1 MNALWLCL
9 HLPRLPLDALG
20 PWPEPLA
27 ACPALVWAADARGA
41 RQVCCV
47 NAAARSLDLQ
57 PGQRL
62 NTAEAL
68 APQALRLARNPAR
81 EAAALERLA
90 LALGCLTPHICPAP
104 PDQLLL
110 EVRASLRLFGGIRR
124 LRTRALA
131 ITRSSGLQVRSSLAT
146 TPLAA
151 QWLAA
156 AGQRHRHALRL
167 ESTRQRL
174 QPLALARLAGRLAP
188 DEVATADSLEM
199 LQALGAR
206 TLADLHRLPRS
217 GLNRRG
223 AAAWVD
229 ALDRAEGRR
238 PDPRRWHEPPEACR
252 LDLELPHRAEA
263 VADLEGALTPLV
275 HSLCGWLARR
285 WQAATAL
292 RLNLRHEQGARRHLP
307 DQLIELQLT
316 TPSRDAAHLITL
328 LRERLQQVVLS
339 AAVDSL
345 RLELT
350 GQQAEAGRPLALLPD
365 QPDERGHQDALA
377 GLIDRLRARL
387 GDERLLRLQLQPDA
401 RPEKAQQ
408 RAAPQP
414 GGREG
419 AERRLPS
426 SAAAAAAAPPRPA
439 WLLEAPRPLTP
450 PGPPGPPGAAGAS
463 DNTPALDGRPLRLL
477 TRPERI
483 ETGWH
488 DGALLR
494 RDYHVALGED
504 GRLWWIFRERQGSL
518 EQADGAAPRWFLHG
532 LFG

>member
-1 MNALWLCL
+1 MCL

-27 ACPALVWAADARGA
+27 ASPALVWAADARGA

-47 NAAARSLDLQ
+47 NAAARSLGLQ

-68 APQALRLARNPAR
+68 APQALRLARDPAR
-81 EAAALERLA
+81 EAAVLERLA
-90 LALGCLTPHICPAP
+90 LALGCLTPNICPTP

-110 EVRASLRLFGGIRR
+110 EVHASLRLFGGIRR
-124 LRTRALA
+124 LRTRALE
-131 ITRSSGLQVRSSLAT
+131 ITRSSGLQVRSSLA
-146 TPLAA
+146 
-151 QWLAA
+151 
-156 AGQRHRHALRL
+156 AGQRRRHAPRL

-174 QPLALARLAGRLAP
+174 QPLPLARLAGRLAP

-199 LQALGAR
+199 LRALGAR

-238 PDPRRWHEPPEACR
+238 PDPRRWYEPPEACR
-252 LDLELPHRAEA
+252 FDLELPHRAEA

-275 HSLCGWLARR
+275 HALCGWLARR

-292 RLNLRHEQGARRHLP
+292 RLHLRHEQGARRHLP
-307 DQLIELQLT
+307 DQLIELQLA
-316 TPSRDAAHLITL
+316 TPSREVTHLITL
-328 LRERLQQVVLS
+328 LRERLQQVVLT
-339 AAVDSL
+339 APVDSL
-345 RLELT
+345 SLELS

-365 QPDERGHQDALA
+365 LPDERGHQDALA

-408 RAAPQP
+408 RAAPQS
-414 GGREG
+414 GGRVG
-419 AERRLPS
+419 AERSLPS
-426 SAAAAAAAPPRPA
+426 SAAAVPPRPA
-439 WLLEAPRPLTP
+439 WLLETPHPLMPPR
-450 PGPPGPPGAAGAS
+450 GAGAANAA
-463 DNTPALDGRPLRLL
+463 PALDGRPLRLL